1 MAIYV
6 DKWGGYINDVAK
18 QDFIRCDGTPFS
30 FDKASATNFTHT
42 VNNIQINGG
51 WSAYPLAVMDTDRT
65 MEMSF
70 TSAQFNMDLF
80 EMANDGVATDE
91 SYEIYES
98 NLFDV
103 AAGLTITIPYVV
115 EVSTIKIRGLEY
127 TADAAAAGKFTA
139 EADEDSTTVTF
150 ATGDVAEG
158 DSVRVGYYRTVT
170 EAHVVSVKSTSTSA
184 KGEAWLTIPVYTDG
198 KDCSASSIKGYVIIR
213 LYRVRVSAQP
223 GFDNSYKTA
232 ATNAITMQALNPDRA
247 DGKICDFIWVDNV
260 AA

>member
-1 MAIYV
+1 M
-6 DKWGGYINDVAK
+6 
-18 QDFIRCDGTPFS
+18 
-30 FDKASATNFTHT
+30 
-42 VNNIQINGG
+42 
-51 WSAYPLAVMDTDRT
+51 
-65 MEMSF
+65 
-70 TSAQFNMDLF
+70 
-80 EMANDGVATDE
+80 
-91 SYEIYES
+91 
-98 NLFDV
+98 
-103 AAGLTITIPYVV
+103 
-115 EVSTIKIRGLEY
+115 
-127 TADAAAAGKFTA
+127 
-139 EADEDSTTVTF
+139 TF

-198 KDCSASSIKGYVIIR
+198 KGYVIIR